1 MAHRLLAVLLSLAI
15 FGLALVLAA
24 CSSDNADNTTPSPST
39 DTTSSSGTASA
50 TPGGNSAVCD
60 SLDALRTDVKAM
72 TGAGSLAEFKASF
85 QDAQN
90 DFADLKPAA
99 SAAYGPDV
107 DAVQAALQ
115 DFGTALDNAGQGG
128 AGSGLQQLGTAAVQ
142 LGTAVQQLVTD
153 VPCGTSS
160 SG

>member
-1 MAHRLLAVLLSLAI
+1 MAHRLLAVLLAATL

-24 CSSDNADNTTPSPST
+24 CSSDNNSTTSPST
-39 DTTSSSGTASA
+39 TSSAGTASTA
-50 TPGGNSAVCD
+50 PGGTTAVCD
-60 SLDALRTDVKAM
+60 SLDALRADVKAM
-72 TGAGSLAEFKASF
+72 SSAGTLAEFQAGF
-85 QDAQN
+85 QDAQK

-107 DAVQAALQ
+107 DAVQAALK

-128 AGSGLQQLGTAAVQ
+128 AGNTLQQLGTAAVQ
-142 LGTAVQQLVTD
+142 VGTAVQQLVTD
-153 VPCGTSS
+153 VPCGPSS

>member
-24 CSSDNADNTTPSPST
+24 CSSDNTDNATTSPST
-39 DTTSSSGTASA
+39 DTTASSGTASA
-50 TPGGNSAVCD
+50 TPGSNAVCD

-72 TGAGSLAEFKASF
+72 TGAGTLAEFKASF

-128 AGSGLQQLGTAAVQ
+128 AGSSLQQLGTAAVQ

-153 VPCGTSS
+153 VPCGASS